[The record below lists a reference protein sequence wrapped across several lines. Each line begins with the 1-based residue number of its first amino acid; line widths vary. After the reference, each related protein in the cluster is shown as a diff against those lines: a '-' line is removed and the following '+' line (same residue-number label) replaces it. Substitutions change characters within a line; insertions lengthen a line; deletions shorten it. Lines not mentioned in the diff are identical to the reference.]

1 MPQCSFNRPAAMM
14 QATPVQNMFLIEY
27 MPKAPD
33 AYVKVYLYGLMQCCN
48 PTLAQ
53 DSLEEA
59 LGMDAQ
65 AVAEA
70 FVYWQAQ
77 GLVSILA
84 QDPLRVE
91 YRHPGA
97 PATLSQ
103 GGAGRYAAFN
113 QALQQ
118 ALRESLGESGKARVF
133 FLHPTQGRSPHAPAA
148 GGGYPSWLSGA
159 GDGPV

>member
-1 MPQCSFNRPAAMM
+1 
-14 QATPVQNMFLIEY
+14 
-27 MPKAPD
+27 
-33 AYVKVYLYGLMQCCN
+33 
-48 PTLAQ
+48 
-53 DSLEEA
+53 
-59 LGMDAQ
+59 MDAQ

-118 ALRESLGESGKARVF
+118 ALRESLGESGKAGCF
-133 FLHPTQGRSPHAPAA
+133 SLGRCSGSTIGWRYSAWKRRR
-148 GGGYPSWLSGA
+148 PSC
-159 GDGPV
+159 

>member
-84 QDPLRVE
+84 QDPLRE
-91 YRHPGA
+91 RAGMPPSTRRCSRLCGNPWGKAARPGC
-97 PATLSQ
+97 
-103 GGAGRYAAFN
+103 F
-113 QALQQ
+113 
-118 ALRESLGESGKARVF
+118 SLGRCSGSTIGWRYSAWKR
-133 FLHPTQGRSPHAPAA
+133 RR
-148 GGGYPSWLSGA
+148 PSC
-159 GDGPV
+159 